1 MVTNADYLI
10 QKYAEAREKMETYP
24 SNDSGFNYWRG
35 VMDTYHNLLS
45 SAFPGWA
52 NEGTVGRLVFIY
64 QKTYD
69 EALAAC
75 EQNLIKQ
82 EI

>member
-1 MVTNADYLI
+1 MISNEQYLV
-10 QKYAEAREKMETYP
+10 QKFSEAREKMETYP

-69 EALAAC
+69 EAINIINKSLQDA
-75 EQNLIKQ
+75 
-82 EI
+82 